1 MNKLVK
7 TVPNTDLYIEFLK
20 SLNGI
25 LGLTEREIELMA
37 VFIKLDI
44 EYPKLPGLNKN
55 VANTINRKYIIN
67 SMHITRDNL
76 SRYIKRFREK
86 GLLVAGKAEDE
97 LMVNKILI
105 PEIIADRVQIT
116 IILKINK

>member
-67 SMHITRDNL
+67 SMHVTRDNL

-86 GLLVAGKAEDE
+86 GLLVTGKAEDE

>member
-7 TVPNTDLYIEFLK
+7 TVPKTDLYIEFLK

-25 LGLTEREIELMA
+25 LCLTDREIELMA

-44 EYPKLPGLNKN
+44 EYPRLPGLSKN

-86 GLLVAGKAEDE
+86 GLLVPGKVEDE
-97 LMVNKILI
+97 LTVNKIII

>member
-25 LGLTEREIELMA
+25 LGLTDREIELMA

-44 EYPKLPGLNKN
+44 EYPRLPGLSKN
-55 VANTINRKYIIN
+55 VANTLNRKYIIN

-86 GLLVAGKAEDE
+86 GLLVPGKVEDE

>member
-67 SMHITRDNL
+67 SMHVTRDNL

>member
-67 SMHITRDNL
+67 SMHVTRDNL

-116 IILKINK
+116 ITIETNK